1 MYTQCPDCS
10 TAFRV
15 TADVLKQAAGK
26 VRCGGCGNAFNAL
39 EYLSETMPEP
49 VAPKEP
55 EEYLPELTPEPL
67 EGDDDLPKSISAE
80 QSAALLK
87 TLDQLAG
94 SDIRIEDTGVEWRV
108 LGDDELGEAAAD
120 EIAVDIDV
128 EDQPEIDE
136 LLEDSPTPVDQFL
149 TSTPPQVDAPEI
161 FAEEANEPARTPVEE
176 LRFDDNTPLPEDFGL
191 DDEPSF
197 AAAPEPEPE
206 PESEAVVE
214 DDVQPDL
221 DLSEPDE
228 WTDILDEFEELAEAV
243 SEPISAEELEA
254 LAVDEAP
261 DVADKPEPGPE
272 STPDLFADQ
281 QDDERAEDPAAA
293 SGDQPLDMD
302 TQFALQAEALGI
314 DLSGVNEAPE
324 IAAEAQTGD
333 EVDLDKLL
341 EETQRGDL
349 DLDDLLEEDMVESA
363 TAGDLAFGDFDEVV
377 DETEGEQAPQHDD
390 EAEEDIDLEAEEDI
404 DLEAEDDIDLEPEAD
419 LDEAPYNG
427 ADEDERQDEH
437 FVPPMSAEE
446 QTINM
451 QIDQDLLAL
460 AVTDEDGFTSTMVI
474 PEDQP
479 GDDATENKAEKE
491 AAQEDTFD
499 DEHEQSF
506 RDTGAGFETIIME
519 GEHIRSTLEQDR
531 READRE
537 AAAASLVAAAA
548 AREDDQATA
557 GGKRNWGMIG
567 GAIVLFL
574 LLAVQGLHQARNT
587 LATIPAFNNVVGP
600 MYRALGKPLSPDWD
614 ITGWRFEVTRGS
626 TDEANENLTVYSRL
640 GNKSDKPLPYPLIGI
655 SLTDRFEETIG
666 SRVLDPADYLASDLD
681 PRKLVEPGNTFNAVI
696 SIPSPS
702 ADATGFKLNVCYRES
717 GGDLRCAIDDF
728 R

>member
-15 TADVLKQAAGK
+15 TAEVLKKAAGK
-26 VRCGGCGNAFNAL
+26 VRCGGCGHAFNAL
-39 EYLSETMPEP
+39 EYLSETMPERR
-49 VAPKEP
+49 APKEAR
-55 EEYLPELTPEPL
+55 EDLPELRPEPL
-67 EGDDDLPKSISAE
+67 EADDDLPKSISAE

-108 LGDDELGEAAAD
+108 LDDDELGEAADDA
-120 EIAVDIDV
+120 IAEDVDV
-128 EDQPEIDE
+128 QDQPEIDE
-136 LLEDSPTPVDQFL
+136 ILEDSPTPVDQFL
-149 TSTPPQVDAPEI
+149 TDTPPEVDAPEI
-161 FAEEANEPARTPVEE
+161 FEEEANEPARTPVEE
-176 LRFDDNTPLPEDFGL
+176 LRFDDNTPLPEDF
-191 DDEPSF
+191 DVDAEAPYAPEPDPEPV
-197 AAAPEPEPE
+197 PEPEPE
-206 PESEAVVE
+206 ADIEVAA
-214 DDVQPDL
+214 QPDL

-254 LAVDEAP
+254 LGSDDEP
-261 DVADKPEPGPE
+261 EPEEEPEPGPE
-272 STPDLFADQ
+272 TEPTPDLFAQ
-281 QDDERAEDPAAA
+281 QEQDEDAEEVAAT

-302 TQFALQAEALGI
+302 TQFALQAEAMGI
-314 DLSGVNEAPE
+314 DLSGINEAPE
-324 IAAEAQTGD
+324 VAEEAEIGE
-333 EVDLDKLL
+333 EVDLEALL

-349 DLDDLLEEDMVESA
+349 DLDDLLEEEMVDDA
-363 TAGDLAFGDFDEVV
+363 TTGDLEFE
-377 DETEGEQAPQHDD
+377 
-390 EAEEDIDLEAEEDI
+390 
-404 DLEAEDDIDLEPEAD
+404 LEPEIEAEAAEEPEED
-419 LDEAPYNG
+419 EELDEQKEP
-427 ADEDERQDEH
+427 DEDEEPDEREEPDEEVLEVAPEDEPPAEH
-437 FVPPMSAEE
+437 VVPPMSEEE

-460 AVTDEDGFTSTMVI
+460 AVTDEDGFASTIVI

-479 GDDATENKAEKE
+479 IEEVAEKKSAKE
-491 AAQEDTFD
+491 AADD
-499 DEHEQSF
+499 DEFDSEQEQAL
-506 RDTGAGFETIIME
+506 RDTSAGFETIIME
-519 GEHIRSTLEQDR
+519 GEHIRTAMEQDR

-548 AREDDQATA
+548 AAREAEKA
-557 GGKRNWGMIG
+557 ARGGKRNWGMIA
-567 GAIVLFL
+567 GAIVLVL
-574 LLAVQGLHQARNT
+574 LLVAQGLHQARNT
-587 LATIPAFNNVVGP
+587 LATIPAFNNVVAP

-640 GNKSDKPLPYPLIGI
+640 GNKSDNPLPYPLIGI

-696 SIPSPS
+696 TIPSPS
-702 ADATGFKLNVCYRES
+702 TDATGFKLNVCYRES